1 MNRILTVLVVSLLSV
16 TAEASVA
23 IKGANGNAVNADANN
38 NLNVIQYPN
47 AAGTAAPYERISDRE
62 ATYGAIVSRTGRL
75 ATNSDSIE
83 FFDAMDGSTINAL
96 NWLVP
101 VTTMTIAQAN
111 GYLTLNNGSST
122 ATSAVARATS
132 NAQFPII
139 GRWPILVH
147 CRSQVSNLPEANAI
161 AEIGLGNASALTTPT
176 DGVFFRWQSSDATF
190 RAVLNFNSAETVSA
204 VLSSPS
210 LDVGHAFDILI
221 ADGEARFYVD
231 QVLQTT
237 MAFPN
242 ANANATLLQH
252 QPFFARVWNSAGGS
266 PAQPPVIRIGQVQV
280 LTIGSQAAPWSEQ
293 MAKSTRNIN
302 SHPQTGVS
310 ITAIDHGVS
319 AVTLTSN
326 TSPATTKMGGD
337 VTLPTTAAAT
347 TVFPVFSYVTPT
359 GFRAVITGVHISCAS
374 FGAATT
380 TTPEIFQWYIATG
393 DTATSLATTDNGTD
407 NTATAARL
415 IPIGQSTFPISTS
428 IGQSANDVDIV
439 FPTPLV
445 SETLKYT
452 HIVLSIP
459 VGTAT
464 ASELYKCQVAI
475 NGFWE

>member
-96 NWLVP
+96 NWLIP
-101 VTTMTIAQAN
+101 VTTFTITQAN
-111 GYLTLNNGSST
+111 GYMQINPASG
-122 ATSAVARATS
+122 VAANSVGRITS
-132 NAQFPII
+132 NAQFPIL

-147 CRSQVSNLPEANAI
+147 TRAQVSNMPLAMVTG
-161 AEIGLGNASALTTPT
+161 EIGLGNASSTSAPT
-176 DGVFFRWQSSDATF
+176 DGIFFRWQASDQTF
-190 RAVLNFNSAETVSA
+190 RTVLNFNGGETVSNA
-204 VLSSPS
+204 ITAPTV
-210 LDVGHAFDILI
+210 DNGHAFDILI

-231 QVLQTT
+231 QVLVST
-237 MAFPN
+237 MTFPVTN
-242 ANANATLLQH
+242 ASASLLQH
-252 QPFFARVWNSAGGS
+252 QPFFAREYIGASNA
-266 PAQPPVIRIGQVQV
+266 AQPPVIRIGQVQV

-302 SHPQTGVS
+302 FHPQTGVS

-380 TTPEIFQWYIATG
+380 ATPEIFQWYIATG

-439 FPTPLV
+439 FQTPLV